1 MSDVRHAKVLV
12 LGVGVGGYVAAL
24 RAAQLGLD
32 TVLVE
37 AGRLG
42 GTCLIRGCIPSKA
55 LIHAADRFAAIAH
68 SGAVGIT
75 AASPLLDLAKTIGW
89 KDGIVDRL
97 NGGVAGL
104 LARAKVDIIAGW
116 ATFADAKTCTVA
128 TAEGPQRVTAEH
140 VILAAGS

>member
-1 MSDVRHAKVLV
+1 MPEARHAKVLV
-12 LGVGVGGYVAAL
+12 LGGGVGGYVAAL

-55 LIHAADRFAAIAH
+55 LIHAADRFADMLGGETLGIAID
-68 SGAVGIT
+68 GA
-75 AASPLLDLAKTIGW
+75 PRLDLAQTIVW

-97 NGGVAGL
+97 SSGVAGL
-104 LARAKVDIIAGW
+104 LTRAKVRVVAGW
-116 ATFADAKTCTVA
+116 AIFSDAK
-128 TAEGPQRVTAEH
+128 
-140 VILAAGS
+140 S